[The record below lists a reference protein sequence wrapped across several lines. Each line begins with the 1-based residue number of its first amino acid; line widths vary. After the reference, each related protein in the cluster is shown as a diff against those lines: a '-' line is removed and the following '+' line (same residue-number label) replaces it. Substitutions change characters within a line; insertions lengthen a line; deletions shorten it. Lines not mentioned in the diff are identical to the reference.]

1 MHSRVFQSITVVS
14 LCALIFGC
22 SGSSGDSSPS
32 GTTGSIEPKQAAIA
46 TATPSELLSFAQ
58 NLLRDRA
65 ALQKAGGLAP
75 PEFGSRVEFVP
86 DWGFDNVVATPTS
99 VTPGLTAVPSL
110 QSGTTNQEVGVDEA
124 DLLKTDGDKIYAL
137 ERATWGGSVGDRLH
151 VYQSA
156 SDGSL
161 AKPSVLEIPTDSS
174 TSSSLG
180 GMLTVKGSGKLALIG
195 EANSWFPYARCSNR
209 FCPTPAGMPAV
220 IYSEPKTT
228 LQWVDVSTTKPVA
241 KERLVMDGQLVGARQ
256 IKNYIYLTI
265 QHRPRLLLDR
275 LPVNAS
281 AAELESAIAAIKTRD
296 LLPQVRLSDGAVRP
310 LVSDTDCYFQ
320 SANRTTDMAVTV
332 MVAWNVNDRSDRW
345 TSRCFVG
352 GTEAIYVS
360 QENLYLATSRYRT
373 PWVNGAIRYSD
384 QMRTDIHQFAIE
396 NGIINYVASGDVAG
410 HLGWDPKRAAY
421 RMSEYQGD
429 LRVLS
434 FTGNQGWSDPA
445 DATNKNK
452 PASPA
457 TLTVLRPE
465 AGTSRLRAIAN
476 LPNAN
481 RPAPLGMPGEQI
493 YGVRFEAKRAYLVT
507 FRQTDP
513 LYLLDLSN
521 PVDPRVLGELKMPG
535 YSDYLFPIANDL
547 LLGVGKD
554 ATEMG
559 QVQGVRVALMD
570 LRNPTVPKETKVL
583 SFGARGSSS
592 GLDYS
597 PHGINLLQIGN
608 RVRVTLPLN
617 LVASP
622 GLSPSSGL
630 QAMEVDVDKI
640 NLEPYRFIPSLASN
654 AGGDIAS
661 DRSIQTGEFV
671 FYWSRGQLTSQRW

>member
-1 MHSRVFQSITVVS
+1 MQSRVLQSITVAS

-22 SGSSGDSSPS
+22 SGSSGESSPS
-32 GTTGSIEPKQAAIA
+32 GTTGSIEQKQAAIA

-65 ALQKAGGLAP
+65 ALQKAGGLTPPVSTSPVFAP
-75 PEFGSRVEFVP
+75 DFSIRPAL
-86 DWGFDNVVATPTS
+86 AT
-99 VTPGLTAVPSL
+99 AAPSSM
-110 QSGTTNQEVGVDEA
+110 SGTTNQEVGVDEA

-161 AKPSVLEIPTDSS
+161 SKSSVLEIPTDSIS
-174 TSSSLG
+174 YSSLG
-180 GMLTVKGSGKLALIG
+180 GMLTVEGSGKLALIG
-195 EANSWFPYARCSNR
+195 EANSWFPYSRCLNS
-209 FCPTPAGMPAV
+209 FCPMPAGMPAV
-220 IYSEPKTT
+220 TYSEPKTT
-228 LQWVDVSTTKPVA
+228 LQWVDVSTGKPAA
-241 KERLVMDGQLVGARQ
+241 KERLVMDGRLVGARQ
-256 IKNYIYLTI
+256 IKNYIYLAI
-265 QHRPRLLLDR
+265 QHRPRLLPDL
-275 LPVNAS
+275 LPVDAS
-281 AAELESAIAAIKTRD
+281 AAAIESAIAAIKTRD
-296 LLPQVRLSDGAVRP
+296 LLPQVRLSDGTVRP
-310 LVSDTDCYFQ
+310 LVSDKDCYLQ

-332 MVAWNVNDRSDRW
+332 MVALNVNDPPDRW

-360 QENLYLATSRYRT
+360 RENLYLATSRYPT
-373 PWVNGAIRYSD
+373 AWVNGAIRYSD

-396 NGIINYVASGDVAG
+396 NGSINYVASGDVAG
-410 HLGWDPKRAAY
+410 HLGWDPQRAAY

-434 FTGNQGWSDPA
+434 FTGNQGWSEPA

-465 AGTSRLRAIAN
+465 AGNGKLRTIAN

-481 RPAPLGMPGEQI
+481 RPAPLGLPGEQI

-554 ATEMG
+554 ATNTG

-570 LRNPTVPKETKVL
+570 LKNPSVPKELKVL
-583 SFGARGSSS
+583 NFGARGSLS

-597 PHGINLLQIGN
+597 SHGINLLQIGN
-608 RVRVTLPLN
+608 RIRVTLPLD
-617 LVASP
+617 LVES
-622 GLSPSSGL
+622 GQNRSRGL
-630 QAMEVDVDKI
+630 QAMEVDVEKSS
-640 NLEPYRFIPSLASN
+640 LESYRFIPSPASN
-654 AGGDIAS
+654 AWDDISS
-661 DRSIQTGEFV
+661 DRSIKTGEFV
-671 FYWSRGQLTSQRW
+671 FYWSRAQLTSQRW

>member
-1 MHSRVFQSITVVS
+1 
-14 LCALIFGC
+14 
-22 SGSSGDSSPS
+22 
-32 GTTGSIEPKQAAIA
+32 
-46 TATPSELLSFAQ
+46 
-58 NLLRDRA
+58 
-65 ALQKAGGLAP
+65 
-75 PEFGSRVEFVP
+75 
-86 DWGFDNVVATPTS
+86 
-99 VTPGLTAVPSL
+99 L

-137 ERATWGGSVGDRLH
+137 ERATWGGSGGDRLR

-161 AKPSVLEIPTDSS
+161 SQPSILEIPTDRSS
-174 TSSSLG
+174 YTSLG
-180 GMLTVKGSGKLALIG
+180 GMLTVEGSGKLALIG
-195 EANSWFPYARCSNR
+195 EANSWSPYARCLNS

-228 LQWVDVSTTKPVA
+228 LQWVDVSTNKPVA
-241 KERLVMDGQLVGARQ
+241 KERLVLDGRLVGARQ

-265 QHRPRLLLDR
+265 QHRPRLLPDE
-275 LPVNAS
+275 LPANS
-281 AAELESAIAAIKTRD
+281 SPAAIESAIAAIKTGD
-296 LLPQVRLSDGAVRP
+296 LLPQVRLSDGTVRP
-310 LVSDTDCYFQ
+310 LVSDTDCYLQ
-320 SANRTTDMAVTV
+320 SANRSTDMAVTV
-332 MVAWNVNDRSDRW
+332 MVAWNVNDPSDRW

-360 QENLYLATSRYRT
+360 QENLYLATLRYRT
-373 PWVNGAIRYSD
+373 SWVNGSTVYSD
-384 QMRTDIHQFAIE
+384 QTRTDIHQFAIK
-396 NGIINYVASGDVAG
+396 NGSINYIASGDVAG
-410 HLGWDPKRAAY
+410 HLGWDPQRAAY

-445 DATNKNK
+445 DAMNKNK

-457 TLTVLRPE
+457 TLTVLRPG
-465 AGTSRLRAIAN
+465 ATNGRLREIAS

-507 FRQTDP
+507 FRQEDP

-535 YSDYLFPIANDL
+535 YSDYLFPLANDL

-554 ATEMG
+554 ATNTG
-559 QVQGVRVALMD
+559 RIQGVRVALMD
-570 LRNPTVPKETKVL
+570 LKNPSIPKETKVL
-583 SFGARGSSS
+583 NFGASGSRS

-608 RVRVTLPLN
+608 RVRVTLPLS
-617 LVASP
+617 LVESP
-622 GLSPSSGL
+622 GSRPSPGL
-630 QAMEVDVDKI
+630 QAMEVDVEKPS
-640 NLEPYRFIPSLASN
+640 LESYRFIPSPASN
-654 AGGDIAS
+654 AGGDIAF

-671 FYWSRGQLTSQRW
+671 FYWSGGQLTSQRW

>member
-1 MHSRVFQSITVVS
+1 MQSRVLPTLTIVS
-14 LCALIFGC
+14 LCALIFACGG
-22 SGSSGDSSPS
+22 STGSSE
-32 GTTGSIEPKQAAIA
+32 TNQAAIA
-46 TATPSELLSFAQ
+46 PATPTELLSFAQ
-58 NLLRDRA
+58 NLMRDRA
-65 ALQKAGGLAP
+65 ALQKSGNLASPVFDTPVLAP
-75 PEFGSRVEFVP
+75 DFSIRPELAT
-86 DWGFDNVVATPTS
+86 ATPS
-99 VTPGLTAVPSL
+99 SM
-110 QSGTTNQEVGVDEA
+110 SGTTNQEVGVDEA

-137 ERATWGGSVGDRLH
+137 ERATWGGSGGDRLR

-161 AKPSVLEIPTDSS
+161 SKPSILEIPTDSS
-174 TSSSLG
+174 SYSSLG
-180 GMLTVKGSGKLALIG
+180 GMLTVEGSGKLALIG
-195 EANSWFPYARCSNR
+195 EANSWFPYARCLNS

-228 LQWVDVSTTKPVA
+228 LQWVDVSTNKPVA
-241 KERLVMDGQLVGARQ
+241 KERLVMDGRLVGARQ

-265 QHRPRLLLDR
+265 QHRPRLLPDQ

-281 AAELESAIAAIKTRD
+281 AAALESAIAAIKTSD
-296 LLPQVRLSDGAVRP
+296 LLPQVRLSDGTVRP
-310 LVSDTDCYFQ
+310 LVSDTDCYLQ
-320 SANRTTDMAVTV
+320 STNRTTDMAVTV
-332 MVAWNVNDRSDRW
+332 MVAWNVNNPSDRW

-373 PWVNGAIRYSD
+373 SWVNGAIRYSD

-396 NGIINYVASGDVAG
+396 NGSINFVASGDVAG
-410 HLGWDPKRAAY
+410 HLGWDPQRAAY

-434 FTGNQGWSDPA
+434 FTGNQGWSDLA

-457 TLTVLRPE
+457 TLTVLRPG
-465 AGTSRLRAIAN
+465 ATNGRLREIAS

-493 YGVRFEAKRAYLVT
+493 YGVRFESKRAYLVT

-535 YSDYLFPIANDL
+535 YSDYLFPLANDL
-547 LLGVGKD
+547 LLGVGKG
-554 ATEMG
+554 ATNAG
-559 QVQGVRVALMD
+559 QVQGVRVVLMD
-570 LRNPTVPKETKVL
+570 LRNPTVPKELKVL
-583 SFGARGSSS
+583 NFGARGSSS

-597 PHGINLLQIGN
+597 SHGINLLQIGD
-608 RVRVTLPLN
+608 RVRVTLPLD
-617 LVASP
+617 LVEP
-622 GLSPSSGL
+622 LGLSRSLGL
-630 QAMEVDVDKI
+630 QAMEVDVEKTS
-640 NLEPYRFIPSLASN
+640 LESYRFIPSPASN
-654 AGGDIAS
+654 VGGDIAS
-661 DRSIQTGEFV
+661 DRSIQTGGFV
-671 FYWSRGQLTSQRW
+671 FYWSRGQLSSQRW